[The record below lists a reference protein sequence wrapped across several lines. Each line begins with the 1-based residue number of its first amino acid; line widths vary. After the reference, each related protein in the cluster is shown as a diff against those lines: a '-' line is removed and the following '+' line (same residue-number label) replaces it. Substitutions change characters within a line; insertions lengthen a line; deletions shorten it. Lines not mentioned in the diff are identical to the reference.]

1 MDEFNENDNLVSEG
15 EQVKKNGKLKIIL
28 LALGGVIVLSI
39 IVLLVFMFSTLKY
52 KYFSLIGNEFSVLS
66 GYVESVQKSV
76 FGRILDTNLD
86 NKLSINTEV
95 DAKVETEDKE
105 ILAWLNGFNSIK
117 LQAYENSEA
126 KDNYFDSNIKII
138 LNGEEF
144 ILADLLRKND
154 DFFVNVDK
162 ITDGYISADNTKLSE
177 LWEKIGYNGP
187 DKLTSQVE
195 IIENF
200 KISDNEKNDLSK
212 AMIRVGKAFTKAF
225 GKEDFSKGKD
235 TLNYNNKSIDVNY
248 IDFKMNSL
256 EMNNGIIFALEQLLK
271 EDKAIDVL
279 LKFSNAYDN
288 MCIQMGY
295 EVVPFT
301 REEFVEAITY
311 IYDEVK
317 KLEFSEE
324 DGMIIRLYYEGNNIV
339 KAEIYNMNYT
349 SSVLKLVMI
358 DDGRERYYEYNN
370 GLMSYVD
377 NVYMAEKDIWT
388 HTIDVNYINYET
400 GDFLEEYKNTLV
412 LTLDGSK
419 EDKLKIIMTS
429 DNGNFEYV
437 LEGIIDKNEKKINYS
452 MIASDDM
459 STNNIDVKLS
469 ILDKA
474 EFEQKNIENA
484 FDTSIATDDEIN
496 AQKDKIVKNWNDFST
511 KNADKMTQLYT
522 AISIYAGSMAQTSSN
537 YTITE

>member
-1 MDEFNENDNLVSEG
+1 MDEFNENDNLVKE
-15 EQVKKNGKLKIIL
+15 EQPKKGNKLKIIFGV
-28 LALGGVIVLSI
+28 LGGIVVIGIV
-39 IVLLVFMFSTLKY
+39 VLLIFMFSTLKY
-52 KYFSLIGNEFSVLS
+52 KYFSLVGNCFGELT
-66 GYVESVQKSV
+66 GYVKGIEKSV

-105 ILAWLNGFNSIK
+105 ILAWLNGFNTIK
-117 LQAYENSEA
+117 LQAYENSDA
-126 KDNYFDSNIKII
+126 KDNYFDSNIKVI

-154 DFFVNVDK
+154 NFFVNIDK

-177 LWEKIGYNGP
+177 LWEKIGYTGP
-187 DKLTSQVE
+187 EKLTSQVE
-195 IIENF
+195 VIENF
-200 KISDNEKNDLSK
+200 KLSNVEKKDFCK
-212 AMIRVGKAFTKAF
+212 AMMRVGNAFTKAF

-235 TLNYNNKSIDVNY
+235 TVNYNNKSIDANY
-248 IDFKMNSL
+248 IDFKMNSV

-271 EDKAIDVL
+271 EDEAIDVL
-279 LKFSNAYDN
+279 LKLSNAYDN

-295 EVVPFT
+295 DIKPFT

-324 DGMIIRLYYEGNNIV
+324 DGMIIRLYYEGNTII

-349 SSVLKLVMI
+349 SSVLKLVMV
-358 DDGRERYYEYNN
+358 DDGREKYYEYNN

-400 GDFLEEYKNTLV
+400 GEFLEEYKNTIV

-419 EDKLKIIMTS
+419 ENDLKIIMTS
-429 DNGNFEYV
+429 DNENYEYV
-437 LEGIIDKNEKKINYS
+437 LEGTIDGNEKNISYS
-452 MIASDDM
+452 MVASDDM
-459 STNNIDVKLS
+459 STNNLNIRLS
-469 ILDKA
+469 ILDSA
-474 EFEQKNIENA
+474 DFEQKIIENA
-484 FDTSIATDDEIN
+484 FDTSVATDDEIN
-496 AQKDKIVKNWNDFST
+496 AKKDSIVKNWNDFLA
-511 KNADKMTQLYT
+511 KNENKMTQLYT
-522 AISIYAGSMAQTSSN
+522 AISIYAGSMIQTNSG
-537 YTITE
+537 YTTVE

>member
-1 MDEFNENDNLVSEG
+1 MDEFNENDNLVKE
-15 EQVKKNGKLKIIL
+15 EQPKKGSKLKIIFGV
-28 LALGGVIVLSI
+28 LGGIVVIGIV
-39 IVLLVFMFSTLKY
+39 VLLIFMFSTLKY
-52 KYFSLIGNEFSVLS
+52 KYFSLVGNSFGELT
-66 GYVESVQKSV
+66 GYVKGIEKSV

-105 ILAWLNGFNSIK
+105 ILAWLNGFNTIK
-117 LQAYENSEA
+117 LQAYENSDA
-126 KDNYFDSNIKII
+126 KDNYFDSNIKVI

-154 DFFVNVDK
+154 NFFVNIDK

-177 LWEKIGYNGP
+177 LWEKIGYTGP
-187 DKLTSQVE
+187 EKLTSQVE
-195 IIENF
+195 VIENF
-200 KISDNEKNDLSK
+200 KLSNVEKKDFCK
-212 AMIRVGKAFTKAF
+212 AMMRVGNAFTKAF

-235 TLNYNNKSIDVNY
+235 TVNYNNKSIDANY
-248 IDFKMNSL
+248 IDFKMNSV

-271 EDKAIDVL
+271 EDEAIDVL
-279 LKFSNAYDN
+279 LKLSNAYDN

-295 EVVPFT
+295 DIKPFT

-324 DGMIIRLYYEGNNIV
+324 DGMIIRLYYEGNTII

-349 SSVLKLVMI
+349 SSVLKLVMV
-358 DDGRERYYEYNN
+358 DDGREKYYEYNN

-400 GDFLEEYKNTLV
+400 GEFLEEYKNTIV

-419 EDKLKIIMTS
+419 ENDLKIIMTS
-429 DNGNFEYV
+429 DNENYEYV
-437 LEGIIDKNEKKINYS
+437 LEGTIDGNEKNISYS
-452 MIASDDM
+452 MVASDDM
-459 STNNIDVKLS
+459 STNNLNIRLS
-469 ILDKA
+469 ILDSA
-474 EFEQKNIENA
+474 DFEQKIIENA
-484 FDTSIATDDEIN
+484 FDTSVATDDEIN
-496 AQKDKIVKNWNDFST
+496 AKKDSIVKNWNDFSA
-511 KNADKMTQLYT
+511 KNENKMTQLYT
-522 AISIYAGSMAQTSSN
+522 AISIYVGSMIQTNSG
-537 YTITE
+537 YTTVE